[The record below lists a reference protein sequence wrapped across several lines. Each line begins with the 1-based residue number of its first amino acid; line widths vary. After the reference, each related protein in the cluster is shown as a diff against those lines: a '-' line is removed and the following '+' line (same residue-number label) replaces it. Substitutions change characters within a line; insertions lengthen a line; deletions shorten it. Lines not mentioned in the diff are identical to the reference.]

1 MAQYTRQ
8 AAVPCTLKEISDG
21 VWEQHPGFEPS
32 GVRTPRGMISRCSV
46 MGVLVDKQESNLAV
60 DDGTHIISV
69 RSFDPVPVYAQVG
82 DMVHVVGRP
91 REYNG
96 ERYLVLEICK
106 RIKNPA
112 WVQYRKRE
120 LEQLYGKVTQ
130 APKTPIPVEVDAKN
144 PFETIVGKIRELDH
158 GTGADV
164 DEVIAAAGLPD
175 ANKLLQTLMEE
186 GEIFEIKPGRV
197 KVLE

>member
-1 MAQYTRQ
+1 
-8 AAVPCTLKEISDG
+8 
-21 VWEQHPGFEPS
+21 
-32 GVRTPRGMISRCSV
+32 